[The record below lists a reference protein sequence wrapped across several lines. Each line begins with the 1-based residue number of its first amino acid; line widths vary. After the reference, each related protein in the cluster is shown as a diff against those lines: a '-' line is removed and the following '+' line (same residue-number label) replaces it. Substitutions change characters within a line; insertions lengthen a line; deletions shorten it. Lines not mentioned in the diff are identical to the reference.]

1 MKKLSKNKKGFT
13 YLEMVLTIAV
23 MVMIIYVIFI
33 QKQIAEY
40 LPVIRNSERKSEI
53 LNIAQVLYA
62 YNITNNGFPEGL
74 TSNFQE
80 ICSEVDKK
88 ICEDNG
94 LLYLGDIVNYD
105 AYFVELP
112 KDPLVTKPYS
122 TGYKVT
128 IQNNRIITVA
138 PLAELK
144 VEIKVIL

>member
-1 MKKLSKNKKGFT
+1 
-13 YLEMVLTIAV
+13 
-23 MVMIIYVIFI
+23 MIIYVIFV

-62 YNITNNGFPEGL
+62 YNITNNRFPEGIN
-74 TSNFQE
+74 SNFKE

-94 LLYLGDIVNYD
+94 LLYLGEIVNYD

-122 TGYKVT
+122 TGYKVA

-144 VEIKVIL
+144 IKIEVTL